1 VIFII
6 KLNNRDF
13 QWEEGM
19 TVEDIM
25 KIKKFSYSRIIV
37 KVNDKHI
44 EQEDYAKTVVNDG
57 DDVKMIHLLAGG

>member
-1 VIFII
+1 MICII

-13 QWEEGM
+13 QWEQGM

-44 EQEDYAKTVVNDG
+44 EQEDYAVTVVNDG

>member
-1 VIFII
+1 MI

-13 QWEEGM
+13 QWEQGM

-44 EQEDYAKTVVNDG
+44 EQEDYAVTVVNDG

>member
-1 VIFII
+1 MIFII

>member
-1 VIFII
+1 MIRII

-13 QWEEGM
+13 QWERGM

-44 EQEDYAKTVVNDG
+44 EQEDYATTVVNDG

>member
-1 VIFII
+1 MIYII

-19 TVEDIM
+19 TIEDIM

-37 KVNDKHI
+37 KVNNKHV
-44 EQEDYAKTVVNDG
+44 EEVDYATTIVHDG
-57 DDVKMIHLLAGG
+57 DDVQMIHLLAGG

>member
-1 VIFII
+1 
-6 KLNNRDF
+6 
-13 QWEEGM
+13 M

>member
-1 VIFII
+1 MIDII

-13 QWEEGM
+13 NWQEGM

-37 KVNDKHI
+37 KINDKLI
-44 EQEDYAKTVVNDG
+44 EQEDYAITVVNDG

>member
-1 VIFII
+1 VIRII

-44 EQEDYAKTVVNDG
+44 EQEDYATTVVNDG

>member
-1 VIFII
+1 MIRII

-44 EQEDYAKTVVNDG
+44 EQEDYATTVVNDG